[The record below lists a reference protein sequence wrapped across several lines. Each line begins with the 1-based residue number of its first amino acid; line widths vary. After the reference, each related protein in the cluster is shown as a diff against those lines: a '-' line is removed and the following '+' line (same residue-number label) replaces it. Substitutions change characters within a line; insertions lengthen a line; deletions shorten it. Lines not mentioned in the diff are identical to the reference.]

1 MTPLGRKI
9 VAAHL
14 ADHEHDE
21 NRGLKGYVKAT
32 DYALPYMS
40 QWSRINDED
49 VKSELLRHINCGYLS
64 THGIPP
70 TLLAL
75 KQHAQSLCALIQL
88 LQPDVK
94 VAEVQVDGAPFASRD
109 FAQGGSKGK
118 GTTSASTA
126 DDDLAMKFE
135 LNSAFDFLNDLRTP
149 YHTDD
154 IYHHKPLVSLI
165 NEVRGRNEVYGTDYH
180 CPLTQIQHYSPPVTS
195 NTTSTGQEK
204 QPRELRPY
212 SNLQNLLIHTNSCLE
227 RLDHEYTATGG
238 LLSVLPTDAAH
249 DTEELQHARTTL
261 LGQWLLFTQHLVA
274 RMHELE
280 RSYGNALDAL
290 AGEAAIPHQVLS
302 KLGPDGRTGRVV
314 AYPQDQY
321 ILVNSGE
328 DVYEYIHS
336 LLDKREAVL
345 QAKERVWRKNGA
357 VGEEMWHKNP
367 QTGAGADNGTDDNN
381 NNSLFDQ
388 MEKVDGDLIGA
399 YFSRGIVQ
407 VDVTTRYYRLANS
420 GRSVLFVVPAHAVHP
435 GVEHTRL
442 LETQPTIMATV
453 QPRYPP
459 RASELEMKYN
469 RKLREAGKIQQEN
482 LDLHSE
488 MTSQKEQIRTLKAEM
503 ERLSHTRDALLNGL
517 GKGEVEAKKEAETLR
532 KRAEKAERLVREL
545 KERKKE
551 MQSKV
556 SKLTKQRDS
565 LMLAVDEDP
574 DAEFDMNVSW
584 DE

>member
-1 MTPLGRKI
+1 MTPPGRKI
-9 VAAHL
+9 VATHL
-14 ADHEHDE
+14 ADHEDDE
-21 NRGLKGYVKAT
+21 NRGLRGYVKAT

-75 KQHAQSLCALIQL
+75 KQHAQSLCALIQI

-94 VAEVQVDGAPFASRD
+94 VAEVQVDGATSTSNE
-109 FAQGGSKGK
+109 GSKGK
-118 GTTSASTA
+118 GKTSASSA
-126 DDDLAMKFE
+126 DDGLALKLE
-135 LNSAFDFLNDLRTP
+135 LNSAFDFLNDIRTP

-154 IYHHKPLVSLI
+154 VNHHKPLVSLI

-180 CPLTQIQHYSPPVTS
+180 CPLTEIQHYSPPVKTS
-195 NTTSTGQEK
+195 NTTTFGQED
-204 QPRELRPY
+204 QGPRELRPY
-212 SNLQNLLIHTNSCLE
+212 SNLQNLLTHTNSCLE

-238 LLSVLPTDAAH
+238 LLSVLPTDADH
-249 DTEELQHARTTL
+249 DTQEIKHARTTL

-280 RSYGNALDAL
+280 RSYGNALDVL
-290 AGEAAIPHQVLS
+290 AGEATIPHQVLG
-302 KLGPDGRTGRVV
+302 KLGPDGRTGRAV

-321 ILVNSGE
+321 ILVNSGD

-345 QAKERVWRKNGA
+345 QAKERVWRRNGA

-367 QTGAGADNGTDDNN
+367 QTGAGADNGTGTDG
-381 NNSLFDQ
+381 NSLFDQ
-388 MEKVDGDLIGA
+388 MEKVDGDLVGA

-420 GRSVLFVVPAHAVHP
+420 GKGVLFVIPAHAVHP

-459 RASELEMKYN
+459 RASELEMKYTQ
-469 RKLREAGKIQQEN
+469 KLREAGKIQQEN

-488 MTSQKEQIRTLKAEM
+488 MGSQKEQIRTLTAEV
-503 ERLSHTRDALLNGL
+503 ERLSHARDALLNGV
-517 GKGEVEAKKEAETLR
+517 GKGEMEAKSEAEVLR
-532 KRAEKAERLVREL
+532 KRAERAEKLVREL
-545 KERKKE
+545 KAGK
-551 MQSKV
+551 SKV
-556 SKLTKQRDS
+556 LKSATRYDYDLEEEEE
-565 LMLAVDEDP
+565 DEDEMEL
-574 DAEFDMNVSW
+574 DWEA
-584 DE
+584 

>member
-1 MTPLGRKI
+1 MTPPGRKI

-14 ADHEHDE
+14 ADHEDDE

-75 KQHAQSLCALIQL
+75 KQHAQSLCALIQI

-94 VAEVQVDGAPFASRD
+94 VGEVSVDGATKGEGKAS
-109 FAQGGSKGK
+109 GS
-118 GTTSASTA
+118 SAAAGTA
-126 DDDLAMKFE
+126 DDNLAMKFE

-149 YHTDD
+149 YHNDD

-180 CPLTQIQHYSPPVTS
+180 CPLTEIQHYSPPTKPTGS
-195 NTTSTGQEK
+195 SSGQEDSGV
-204 QPRELRPY
+204 REFKPY
-212 SNLQNLLIHTNSCLE
+212 SNLQNLLNHTNACLE

-249 DTEELQHARTTL
+249 DTTELAHARTTL

-280 RSYGNALDAL
+280 RSYGNALDVL

-302 KLGPDGRTGRVV
+302 KLGPDGRSGRAI

-321 ILVNSGE
+321 ILVNAGE

-336 LLDKREAVL
+336 LLDKREAVV
-345 QAKERVWRKNGA
+345 QAKEKVWRKNGV

-367 QTGAGADNGTDDNN
+367 QTGSSSLAADDGTGTG
-381 NNSLFDQ
+381 LYEE
-388 MEKVDGDLIGA
+388 MEKVDGDLVGA

-420 GRSVLFVVPAHAVHP
+420 GKSVLFVIPAHSVHP
-435 GVEHTRL
+435 GVEHTRV
-442 LETQPTIMATV
+442 LEQQPTIMATV

-469 RKLREAGKIQQEN
+469 KKIRDANKIQQEN
-482 LDLHSE
+482 LDLQNE
-488 MTSQKEQIRTLKAEM
+488 MGSQKEQIRTLKAEVD
-503 ERLSHTRDALLNGL
+503 RLTAARDALMHGI
-517 GKGEVEAKKEAETLR
+517 GMDEALAKQEAEINR
-532 KRAEKAERLVREL
+532 KRAERAERMVKQLTGEGG
-545 KERKKE
+545 KKT
-551 MQSKV
+551 SK
-556 SKLTKQRDS
+556 KGRRLGDFE
-565 LMLAVDEDP
+565 DED
-574 DAEFDMNVSW
+574 D
-584 DE
+584 DEEMIDWVPRP

>member
-1 MTPLGRKI
+1 MTPPGRKI

-14 ADHEHDE
+14 ADHENDE
-21 NRGLKGYVKAT
+21 NRGLRGYVKAT

-75 KQHAQSLCALIQL
+75 KQHAQSLCALIQM

-94 VAEVQVDGAPFASRD
+94 VAEVQVDGATSASNE
-109 FAQGGSKGK
+109 GSKGK
-118 GTTSASTA
+118 GKASASPA
-126 DDDLAMKFE
+126 DDGLAIKFE

-149 YHTDD
+149 YHNDD

-180 CPLTQIQHYSPPVTS
+180 CPLTQIQHYSPPTTS
-195 NTTSTGQEK
+195 NTTTPGQED
-204 QPRELRPY
+204 QPRELLPY

-238 LLSVLPTDAAH
+238 LLSVLPTDADH
-249 DTEELQHARTTL
+249 DTEEIQHARTTL

-280 RSYGNALDAL
+280 RSYGNALDVL

-321 ILVNSGE
+321 ILVNSGD

-345 QAKERVWRKNGA
+345 QAKERVWRRNGA

-367 QTGAGADNGTDDNN
+367 QTGAGADNGTGET
-381 NNSLFDQ
+381 SLFDQ
-388 MEKVDGDLIGA
+388 MEKVDGDLVGA

-420 GRSVLFVVPAHAVHP
+420 GKSVLFVIPAHAVHP
-435 GVEHTRL
+435 SVEHTRL
-442 LETQPTIMATV
+442 LESQPTIMATV

-488 MTSQKEQIRTLKAEM
+488 MGSQKEQIRTLKAEV
-503 ERLSHTRDALLNGL
+503 ERLSHARDALLNGV
-517 GKGEVEAKKEAETLR
+517 GKGEVDAKSEAEIFR
-532 KRAEKAERLVREL
+532 KRAERAERLVREL
-545 KERKKE
+545 KGGK
-551 MQSKV
+551 SKV
-556 SKLTKQRDS
+556 SSKVTRYDLE
-565 LMLAVDEDP
+565 DEDDEMELDF
-574 DAEFDMNVSW
+574 DA
-584 DE
+584 

>member
-1 MTPLGRKI
+1 MTPPGRKI

-21 NRGLKGYVKAT
+21 NQGLKGYVKAT

-40 QWSRINDED
+40 QWSRVNNED
-49 VKSELLRHINCGYLS
+49 VQSELLRHMNCGYLS
-64 THGIPP
+64 THGVPP

-75 KQHAQSLCALIQL
+75 KQHAQSLCALIQM
-88 LQPDVK
+88 LQPDIK
-94 VAEVQVDGAPFASRD
+94 VAEVHVDGAAS
-109 FAQGGSKGK
+109 ASNEGSKGK
-118 GTTSASTA
+118 ANASSA
-126 DDDLAMKFE
+126 DDALGLKFE

-149 YHTDD
+149 YHNDD
-154 IYHHKPLVSLI
+154 VYHHKPLVSLI

-180 CPLTQIQHYSPPVTS
+180 CPLTDIQHHSPPVPS
-195 NTTSTGQEK
+195 ETTTPGQQAN

-238 LLSVLPTDAAH
+238 LLSVLPTDADH
-249 DTEELQHARTTL
+249 DTEELKHARTTL

-290 AGEAAIPHQVLS
+290 AGEAAIPHQVLG
-302 KLGPDGRTGRVV
+302 KLGPDGRSGRVV

-321 ILVNSGE
+321 ILVNSGD

-345 QAKERVWRKNGA
+345 QAKERVWRRNGA
-357 VGEEMWHKNP
+357 VGEELWHKNP
-367 QTGAGADNGTDDNN
+367 QTSSGNADDGTE
-381 NNSLFDQ
+381 SLYEQ
-388 MEKVDGDLIGA
+388 MEKVDADLIGG

-420 GRSVLFVVPAHAVHP
+420 GKSVLFVVPAHAVHP

-459 RASELEMKYN
+459 RASELESKYN

-482 LDLHSE
+482 LDLQSE
-488 MTSQKEQIRTLKAEM
+488 VGSAKEQIRTLKAEV
-503 ERLSHTRDALLNGL
+503 ERLSLARDALLNGV
-517 GKGEVEAKKEAETLR
+517 GKSEVEAKREAEVLR
-532 KRAEKAERLVREL
+532 RRAERVERVVREL
-545 KERKKE
+545 QKGGRG
-551 MQSKV
+551 KV
-556 SKLTKQRDS
+556 LSSRGRT
-565 LMLAVDEDP
+565 LADD
-574 DAEFDMNVSW
+574 DDVSYGGGW
-584 DE
+584 DGF